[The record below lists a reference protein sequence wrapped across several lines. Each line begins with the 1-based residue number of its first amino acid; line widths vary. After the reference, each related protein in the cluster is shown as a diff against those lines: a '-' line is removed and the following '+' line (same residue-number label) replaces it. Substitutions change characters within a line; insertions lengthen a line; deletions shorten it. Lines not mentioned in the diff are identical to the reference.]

1 MEIYTPSP
9 NVMDFSTEA
18 GSVDWVEEEE
28 EEEDD
33 YSRNAMYITFCI
45 IVSILGTV
53 GNGLVIWITGFKMK
67 KTMTTIWFL
76 NLGIADFSFCLFLL
90 LYVSDAELWAA
101 SPLDLILCKLSFFTL
116 YLNQYASVLFLTVIS
131 IDRCVCVLC
140 PIWSKRHRSSR
151 SAKIISVIIWLLS
164 IALSSPYFIF
174 SNIVDDDD
182 TFFECYRM
190 NRPWGNT
197 TTVDVETLI
206 LLSTASPIT
215 EFVSAFL
222 IPFSIILVCYGLIAF
237 KVKKSSRIPRS
248 ARTLKIITTTVICF
262 FFCWVLYYMLPMI
275 DMVGLDT
282 EWPGRDQLYP
292 LSECLAYFNSCLN
305 PIIYVFIGR
314 DFKQVLRKSI
324 PFLMESTFRERN
336 DPQETQED
344 NI

>member
-1 MEIYTPSP
+1 MYGLFTFCIQ
-9 NVMDFSTEA
+9 
-18 GSVDWVEEEE
+18 
-28 EEEDD
+28 DD

-140 PIWSKRHRSSR
+140 PIWSRNHRTSR
-151 SAKIISVIIWLLS
+151 LAAIISVIIWLLT
-164 IALSSPYFIF
+164 ITLSSPYFIF
-174 SNIVDDDD
+174 SNFVDDDFNFQCTGSNTPLED
-182 TFFECYRM
+182 
-190 NRPWGNT
+190 T
-197 TTVDVETLI
+197 TTIDYTTLDLI
-206 LLSTASPIT
+206 DKATATT

-237 KVKKSSRIPRS
+237 TVRKNSRIPGS

-275 DMVGLDT
+275 NMVGPDT
-282 EWPGRDQLYP
+282 EWPGRNHLFELAQ
-292 LSECLAYFNSCLN
+292 CLAFFNSCLN

-314 DFKQVLRKSI
+314 DFKQVLRRSI
-324 PFLMESTFRERN
+324 PFLMESLGL
-336 DPQETQED
+336 
-344 NI
+344 